1 MPARRSDT
9 PERAWRWLVPRWLK
23 AWLLIAALT
32 GIALLVAQLTN
43 NSTVVP
49 TAVFLG
55 ALSGPFAFAIWVT
68 DRTRVGRSV
77 APDVLFT
84 TWLVGGGV
92 AIVFAGIFE
101 SDFFYDPTGGGFL
114 WIGVVEESAKVM
126 VPLAICTVVPKYRS
140 VPQALAFAIVAA
152 GGFAVLESMTY
163 ALSALDESVRAARH
177 VLFERSLITPFGH
190 LPWTGIAVVV
200 AATEWQAA
208 GRIRLTPKALWG
220 LGAAI
225 ALHTMWNIA
234 LVGGGWWNLL
244 VPVIAVATFV
254 LFRRILADV
263 YYDGPYVLPAEQDAS
278 RRRPRPKPRQTP
290 PPP

>member
-1 MPARRSDT
+1 VPTT
-9 PERAWRWLVPRWLK
+9 PGDLPQPGWRWLVPRWLK
-23 AWLLIAALT
+23 AWLLLAGLAGLT
-32 GIALLVAQLTN
+32 LLVAQLTN
-43 NSTVVP
+43 NWTIVP

-55 ALSGPFAFAIWVT
+55 AMSGPFAFAIWVT

-101 SDFFYDPTGGGFL
+101 SDFFYKPTGWGFL
-114 WIGVVEESAKVM
+114 WVGAVEESAKVIAA
-126 VPLAICTVVPKYRS
+126 LAICTVVPKFRS
-140 VPQALAFAIVAA
+140 VAQALAFAIVTA
-152 GGFAVLESMTY
+152 GGFAAFESMTY

-200 AATEWQAA
+200 AAKDWQAA

-225 ALHTMWNIA
+225 ALHTTWNIA

-244 VPVIAVATFV
+244 VPVVAVTTFL
-254 LFRRILADV
+254 LFRRILAGV
-263 YYDGPYVLPAEQDAS
+263 SYDGPYITPAEHPVRLWRTRADQ
-278 RRRPRPKPRQTP
+278 RRTP
-290 PPP
+290 PP

>member
-1 MPARRSDT
+1 M
-9 PERAWRWLVPRWLK
+9 
-23 AWLLIAALT
+23 
-32 GIALLVAQLTN
+32 
-43 NSTVVP
+43 P

-55 ALSGPFAFAIWVT
+55 AMSGPFAFAIWVT

-101 SDFFYDPTGGGFL
+101 SDFFYNPSGWGYL
-114 WIGVVEESAKVM
+114 WIGVVEETAKVIA
-126 VPLAICTVVPKYRS
+126 PLAICTLVPKYRS
-140 VPQALAFAIVAA
+140 VAQALAFAIVTA
-152 GGFAVLESMTY
+152 GGFAVFESMTY
-163 ALSALDESVRAARH
+163 ALSALDESVREARD

-225 ALHTMWNIA
+225 VLHTAWNIA
-234 LVGGGWWNLL
+234 LVEKGWWNLL
-244 VPVIAVATFV
+244 VPVIAVATFG
-254 LFRRILADV
+254 LFCRILA
-263 YYDGPYVLPAEQDAS
+263 GRVLRRALRVPAEHPVG
-278 RRRPRPKPRQTP
+278 RRRPRQADGAAP
-290 PPP
+290 